1 MTQILINSQEKYYDA
16 TNHLHRNIDLN
27 IEECFWVI
35 VQLKTLSCRN
45 LNKAQK
51 TQTILFCA
59 SQSGEEKFQVFL
71 SLRSGMSRLG
81 LCIIWIFVGV
91 LALAVTIS
99 SKGPLLMLSLMR
111 TCHQI
116 RFCGD
121 FTC

>member
-16 TNHLHRNIDLN
+16 TNHLPRNIDFK
-27 IEECFWVI
+27 ECFWVI

-59 SQSGEEKFQVFL
+59 SQNGEEKFQFSL

-99 SKGPLLMLSLMR
+99 SKGPLLMLALMR